1 MKILW
6 LCNTLLPVIG
16 EHLGLEGSNKE
27 GWISGLLH
35 RVLQDVQQEVQPAI
49 AFPVGKNMLVEGQQV
64 LSGSLQVNGRVL
76 QYFGFYEDTD
86 HPEYYD
92 KGLEECLGQILQV
105 YRPDIVH
112 IFGTE
117 YPHTLA
123 MTRVFD
129 RPEHLLIG
137 VQGLCAECAH
147 AYFANLPEKVIYG
160 NTFRDWL
167 KKDGLQQQYEKF
179 VKRGAHE
186 TEAVKNAEN
195 ITGRTDW
202 DRECT
207 GRWNEK
213 AEYYKMN
220 ETLRQDFYT
229 EVWKEE
235 QAEPYTIFLSQ
246 GDYPLKGL
254 HYVLLALPTIRKVY
268 PEVKV
273 YVAGNPIIRDKSLLG
288 RLKVSAYGKYIEN
301 LIEDLHLQEAVVFL
315 GKLTGAQMKEQ
326 YLKSGLFVC
335 CSSVENS
342 PNSLGEA
349 MLLGMPCVAADVG
362 GISSIMTG
370 GEDGILYQGFCHQE
384 EGCDLSIQEQEMQL
398 KAVADNLAQAVI
410 EMWSNP
416 EKRKHY
422 CENARK
428 HAKVTHDG
436 DVNFGELLAIY
447 RKIMEK

>member
-1 MKILW
+1 M
-6 LCNTLLPVIG
+6 
-16 EHLGLEGSNKE
+16 GLEGSNKE

-35 RVLQDVQQEVQPAI
+35 RVLQDEQQEVQPAI
-49 AFPVGKNMLVEGQQV
+49 AFPVGRNMLAEGQQI
-64 LSGSLQVNGRVL
+64 LCGSMQINGRVL

-86 HPEYYD
+86 HPECYD
-92 KGLEECLGQILQV
+92 KDLEERLDQILQV
-105 YRPDIVH
+105 YKPDIVH
-112 IFGTE
+112 VFGTE

-147 AYFANLPEKVIYG
+147 AYFANLPEKVIHG

-167 KKDGLQQQYEKF
+167 KKDGLQQQHEKF

-186 TEAVKNAEN
+186 IEAVKNAAN

-213 AEYYKMN
+213 AEYHKMN
-220 ETLRQDFYT
+220 ETLRPDFYT
-229 EVWKEE
+229 EVWREE

-254 HYVLLALPTIRKVY
+254 HYVLLALPTIHREY
-268 PEVKV
+268 PEAKV
-273 YVAGNPIIRDKSLLG
+273 YVAGNPIVRDKSLLG
-288 RLKVSAYGKYIEN
+288 RLKVSAYGKYIED
-301 LIEDLHLQEAVVFL
+301 LIKDLHLQEAVVFL
-315 GKLTGAQMKEQ
+315 GKLTGEQMKEQ
-326 YLKSGLFVC
+326 YLKSSLFVC

-362 GISSIMTG
+362 GISSIMAG
-370 GEDGILYQGFCHQE
+370 GEDGILYQGFCHQD
-384 EGCDLSIQEQEMQL
+384 EGRNLTIQEQETQL
-398 KAVADNLAQAVI
+398 ATVADNLAQAVI
-410 EMWSNP
+410 EMWGNP
-416 EKRKHY
+416 EKREYY

-436 DVNFGELLAIY
+436 ETNFGELLAIY
-447 RKIMEK
+447 RKIREK